1 MHLTREGSKGHTY
14 LSYARLNRR
23 NFAETF
29 VCFRPISIHVGDCWK
44 ISFAKLF
51 FANFGHNLMYVYVT
65 YIYVS
70 WGRFVLLQESFA
82 TS

>member
-14 LSYARLNRR
+14 LSYAGLNRR

-44 ISFAKLF
+44 MSFAKVV
-51 FANFGHNLMYVYVT
+51 FANIWTQFNICIC
-65 YIYVS
+65 YIYLYFLVALRS
-70 WGRFVLLQESFA
+70 P
-82 TS
+82 